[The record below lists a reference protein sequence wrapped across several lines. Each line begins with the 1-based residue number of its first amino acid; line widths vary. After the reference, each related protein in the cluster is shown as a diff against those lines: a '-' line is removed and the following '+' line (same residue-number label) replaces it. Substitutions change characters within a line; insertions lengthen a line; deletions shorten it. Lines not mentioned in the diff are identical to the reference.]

1 MDNNNNY
8 YYAPAQELPASEKAP
23 IITIKEKFDFT
34 KKDFIFSLIFTVL
47 SIIGVDFIMLHGMN
61 LGFTIVFYLLFI
73 VSTVYLFDVKRKPSV
88 FTCICGVLALAS
100 AVTFTLYHDI
110 LMNVFM
116 LILIFGL
123 FTVYTCGMSGVF
135 TCNEGSCKIV
145 FDMLSGIFVKP
156 FSNFGGV
163 IKSFFAG
170 FSKKGNAK
178 NTIIGIVI
186 ALPVLLVVVPLLV
199 SGDEAFS
206 GLINMIFKNVGIY
219 LLELFVALIIAPY
232 LISYFVVKRKRL
244 DLKSGSRD
252 FQGAVAPS
260 VAISFLS
267 VISVTYVVYLFS
279 QLAYFFSAFSGI
291 LPSGYTLTESEFA
304 RRGFFEMFAVCVIN
318 FIIVTLATV
327 LTKRDQNYKV
337 PLAVKILSAFV
348 ILFSMVML
356 ITAMAKMKLNIEI
369 FGLSKNRVFVSVFML
384 MMLVSIVFYI
394 IHIFYPKFG
403 YMQGIVIICS
413 AMLCALSFCN
423 LDAQIAKYNVE
434 KYLSG
439 DLESVDVSY
448 LYSLSDSAYPY
459 ILELDGADDHLVAKE
474 VKRYAA
480 KIIREDYDTYL
491 HQTLIDNY
499 TAEINA
505 SPSEDFREYNKA
517 KADAVKLFADY
528 YNSLDE
534 EGRKNLIDQYKL
546 DEGYDYTYDEIEDTY
561 YKWENNYC
569 SKYQYVEKNDR
580 YEYMGTVDNYDD
592 LDIDVG
598 MVEYE

>member
-8 YYAPAQELPASEKAP
+8 YYAPSQELSASEKAP

-47 SIIGVDFIMLHGMN
+47 SIIAVDFVMLHGMN

-88 FTCICGVLALAS
+88 FTCICGALSLAS

-110 LMNVFM
+110 MMNVFM

-156 FSNFGGV
+156 FSNFGSV
-163 IKSFFAG
+163 MKSFFAG
-170 FSKKGNAK
+170 FSKKGSAK

-186 ALPVLLVVVPLLV
+186 ALPVLLVIVPLLV

-206 GLINMIFKNVGIY
+206 GLINMIFKNVGVY
-219 LLELFVALIIAPY
+219 LFELLVALIIAPY

-244 DLKSGSRD
+244 DLKAGSKG
-252 FQGAVAPS
+252 FKGAVAPS

-327 LTKRDQNYKV
+327 LTKRDKNYKIAL
-337 PLAVKILSAFV
+337 PIKLLSAFV
-348 ILFSMVML
+348 IFFSMVML

-369 FGLSKNRVFVSVFML
+369 FGLSKNRVLVSVFML

-394 IHIFYPKFG
+394 IHIFNPKFG

-459 ILELDGADDHLVAKE
+459 ILELDSADDHLVTKE

-499 TAEINA
+499 TANITC

-517 KADAVKLFADY
+517 KADSIKIFADY
-528 YNSLDE
+528 YNALDE
-534 EGRKNLIDQYKL
+534 QGRKNLIGQYKF
-546 DEGYDYTYDEIEDTY
+546 DESYDYTYNAVDDTY

>member
-1 MDNNNNY
+1 MENSNNNVNY
-8 YYAPAQELPASEKAP
+8 YYAPAQEMPAEEKIP
-23 IITIKEKFDFT
+23 STETKKKFDFS

-47 SIIGVDFIMLHGMN
+47 SIIGVDFVMLHGLN
-61 LGFTIVFYLLFI
+61 LGFTIVFYLLFM
-73 VSTVYLFDVKRKPSV
+73 VSTFYLFDAKRNPSV
-88 FTCICGVLALAS
+88 FTCICGVFSLAS
-100 AVTFTLYHDI
+100 ALTFTLYHDI
-110 LMNVFM
+110 MMNAFM
-116 LILIFGL
+116 LILTFGL

-163 IKSFFAG
+163 MKSFFAG

-199 SGDEAFS
+199 SGDAAFG

-219 LLELFVALIIAPY
+219 LIELFVALIIAPY
-232 LISYFVVKRKRL
+232 LISYFVVKSKRL
-244 DLKSGSRD
+244 DLKAGSRG

-327 LTKRDQNYKV
+327 LTKRDKNYKV
-337 PLAVKILSAFV
+337 PLTVKILSAFV

-369 FGLSKNRVFVSVFML
+369 FGLSKNRVLVSVFML
-384 MMLVSIVFYI
+384 MMLVAIVFYI
-394 IHIFYPKFG
+394 IHIFAPKFG

-439 DLESVDVSY
+439 ELESVDVSY

-459 ILELDGADDHLVAKE
+459 ILELDGADDHLVTKD

-499 TAEINA
+499 TADITC
-505 SPSEDFREYNKA
+505 SPSDDFREYNKT
-517 KADAVKLFADY
+517 KSDTVRIFAYY

-534 EGRKNLIDQYKL
+534 DKRKNLIDQYKL
-546 DEGYDYTYDEIEDTY
+546 DESYDYTYDEVDDAY
-561 YKWENNYC
+561 YKWDNNYC

-580 YEYMGTVDNYDD
+580 YEYMGIVENY
-592 LDIDVG
+592 
-598 MVEYE
+598 

>member
-1 MDNNNNY
+1 MENNNY
-8 YYAPAQELPASEKAP
+8 YYAPAQEPSAAEKASAVNV
-23 IITIKEKFDFT
+23 KKKFDFS
-34 KKDFIFSLIFTVL
+34 KKDFIFSLIFAVL
-47 SIIGVDFIMLHGMN
+47 SIIAVDFVMLHGMN
-61 LGFTIVFYLLFI
+61 LGFTIVFYLFFFI
-73 VSTVYLFDVKRKPSV
+73 STVYLFDAGRKPSA
-88 FTCICGVLALAS
+88 FTCICGVLSLAS
-100 AVTFTLYHDI
+100 ALTFTLYHDI
-110 LMNVFM
+110 MMNAFV
-116 LILIFGL
+116 LILTLGL

-135 TCNEGSCKIV
+135 TCNEGSCKIL
-145 FDMLSGIFVKP
+145 FDMLSGIFIKP
-156 FSNFGGV
+156 FSNFGNV
-163 IKSFFAG
+163 MKSFFAG

-186 ALPVLLVVVPLLV
+186 ALPVLFVIVPLLV
-199 SGDEAFS
+199 SGDEAFG
-206 GLINMIFKNVGIY
+206 GLVNMIFKNVGIY
-219 LLELFVALIIAPY
+219 LIELFVAFILAPY

-244 DLKSGSRD
+244 DLKTGTKA
-252 FQGAVAPS
+252 FKGAVPSS

-291 LPSGYTLTESEFA
+291 LPEGYTLTESEFA

-327 LTKRDQNYKV
+327 LTKRDENSKI
-337 PLAVKILSAFV
+337 PLAVKMLSAFV
-348 ILFSMVML
+348 VLFSMVML

-384 MMLVSIVFYI
+384 MMLVAIVFYI
-394 IHIFYPKFG
+394 IHIFNPKFG
-403 YMQGIVIICS
+403 YMQGIVVLCS
-413 AMLCALSFCN
+413 VMLCALSFSN

-448 LYSLSDSAYPY
+448 IYSLSDSAYPY
-459 ILELDGADDHLVAKE
+459 ILALSDADDHLVTKE

-480 KIIREDYDTYL
+480 KIIREDYGNSLNQRDVDDITYSL
-491 HQTLIDNY
+491 S
-499 TAEINA
+499 A
-505 SPSEDFREYNKA
+505 DFREYNKA
-517 KADAVKLFADY
+517 KSDTVKAFADY

-534 EGRKNLIDQYKL
+534 NERKSLITQYNF
-546 DEGYDYTYDEIEDTY
+546 DESYDYTYSVSDDAY
-561 YKWENNYC
+561 YKWSNGYC
-569 SKYQYVEKNDR
+569 GKYEYVEKNDR

-598 MVEYE
+598 MVEYD